1 MTNFDVPFRRSV
13 FLLRANEVEETLKVE
28 LTDGGDVDERIGEEE
43 EEDPTSLLA
52 SLDFSRLLRHL
63 WSGQERWQA
72 QMEIVRTRSSAV
84 NVGV

>member
-1 MTNFDVPFRRSV
+1 M

-43 EEDPTSLLA
+43 DDPTSLLA

-63 WSGQERWQA
+63 WSGHERWHA

>member
-1 MTNFDVPFRRSV
+1 MEVPFRRSV

-43 EEDPTSLLA
+43 EDPATSLLA

-63 WSGQERWQA
+63 WSGHERWQA

>member
-1 MTNFDVPFRRSV
+1 M

-43 EEDPTSLLA
+43 EEEDATSLLA

-63 WSGQERWQA
+63 WSGHERWQA